1 LRFTLANARFPAA
14 VRIPGFLLAVPLL
27 FGCSD
32 PGDWRVPGSES
43 EALIGGEPD
52 TLRKGV
58 VGMVIGQSSGCT
70 GTLIAPNLVLTARH
84 CVARLSSDTGAV
96 QCGTTTFGAEFA
108 PSDFIVTWDAN
119 IQDGVSASTAVSVS
133 DVRTPTL
140 TDVCGTDVALLVLGR
155 NVLASSAEPIAPRVD
170 SAPQTNEVFDAV
182 GYGIT
187 SPNDTSGATFGRRL
201 HVDDLRVGCVGGPC
215 ASMGGTATEWG
226 ATTPVCQGDSGG
238 PALDGSGRV
247 IGVASRGNQNCTGAL
262 YGSVYS
268 WRNLI
273 TDTAR
278 DAATIGGYPVPP
290 WAGGADAGAPADAG
304 TPNDAGT
311 APNDGGTTPNDA
323 GGSPVDA
330 GAPPDAG
337 TSDAGTSDA
346 GNQDSGTTVSD
357 SGTEPPDA
365 SDPSDDGDSVDPGDD
380 GGCGCRVTRPSSSL
394 GAFPLGAILFV
405 SLALWRRVTR
415 RA

>member
-1 LRFTLANARFPAA
+1 M
-14 VRIPGFLLAVPLL
+14 PLL
-27 FGCSD
+27 LGCSD
-32 PGDWRVPGSES
+32 QGDWLAPGSES

-84 CVARLSSDTGAV
+84 CVARLSSGNGAV

-108 PSDFIVTWDAN
+108 ASDFIVTWDAN
-119 IQDGVSASTAVSVS
+119 LQDGVSAGTNVSVS

-140 TDVCGTDVALLVLGR
+140 TDVCGTDVALLILGR

-170 SAPQTNEVFDAV
+170 SAPQTNEAFDAV

-187 SPNDTSGATFGRRL
+187 SPNDNSGATFGRRL
-201 HVDDLRVGCVGGPC
+201 HVDDLRVGCVGAPC
-215 ASMGGTATEWG
+215 GSMGGTATEWG

-290 WAGGADAGAPADAG
+290 WAGGADAGVPTDAG
-304 TPNDAGT
+304 TSNDAGSSNDAGASNDAGT
-311 APNDGGTTPNDA
+311 SNDA
-323 GGSPVDA
+323 GAAPVDA
-330 GAPPDAG
+330 GAPADAGASDAGGVDSGMGDPDAG
-337 TSDAGTSDA
+337 TPPSDAG
-346 GNQDSGTTVSD
+346 G
-357 SGTEPPDA
+357 
-365 SDPSDDGDSVDPGDD
+365 DPSDEGGGGSGDDD
-380 GGCGCRVTRPSSSL
+380 GGCGCRVAKPSSSF
-394 GAFPLGAILFV
+394 GAFPLVALLLV
-405 SLALWRRVTR
+405 SLARRWRATR

>member
-1 LRFTLANARFPAA
+1 
-14 VRIPGFLLAVPLL
+14 
-27 FGCSD
+27 
-32 PGDWRVPGSES
+32 
-43 EALIGGEPD
+43 
-52 TLRKGV
+52 
-58 VGMVIGQSSGCT
+58 MVIGQSSGCT

-84 CVARLSSDTGAV
+84 CVARLSSGNGAV
-96 QCGTTTFGAEFA
+96 QCGTTEFGAEFA
-108 PSDFIVTWDAN
+108 ASDFIVTWDAN
-119 IQDGVSASTAVSVS
+119 IQDGVSAGMNVSVS

-140 TDVCGTDVALLVLGR
+140 TDVCGTDVALLILGR

-187 SPNDTSGATFGRRL
+187 SANDNSGATFGRRL
-201 HVDDLRVGCVGGPC
+201 HVDDLRVGCVGAPC

-290 WAGGADAGAPADAG
+290 WAGGADAGAPMDAG
-304 TPNDAGT
+304 APNDAGT
-311 APNDGGTTPNDA
+311 PPSDA
-323 GGSPVDA
+323 GISN
-330 GAPPDAG
+330 DAG
-337 TSDAGTSDA
+337 TSPGDAGTPPGDA
-346 GNQDSGTTVSD
+346 GTPADASASD
-357 SGTEPPDA
+357 SGGVDSGMGGQDAGTPPSA
-365 SDPSDDGDSVDPGDD
+365 AGGDPSDEGGGGSGEDD
-380 GGCGCRVTRPSSSL
+380 GGCGCRVAKPSTSF
-394 GAFPLGAILFV
+394 GAFPLAALLLV
-405 SLALWRRVTR
+405 SLALRRRATR
-415 RA
+415 RT

>member
-1 LRFTLANARFPAA
+1 MSARFPGA
-14 VRIPGFLLAVPLL
+14 VRVLASLLAVSLL
-27 FGCSD
+27 FACSE
-32 PGDWRVPGSES
+32 PGGSLAPGSES

-58 VGMVIGQSSGCT
+58 VGMVISQSSGCT

-84 CVARLSSDTGAV
+84 CVASLSSGTGAV
-96 QCGTTTFGAEFA
+96 QCGTTEFGAEFA

-119 IQDGVSASTAVSVS
+119 LQDGVSAGTNVSVS

-140 TDVCGTDVALLVLGR
+140 TDVCGTDIALLILGR
-155 NVLASSAEPIAPRVD
+155 NVLSSSAEPIAPRVD

-187 SPNDTSGATFGRRL
+187 SPNDNSGETFGRRL
-201 HVDDLRVGCVGGPC
+201 HVDDLRVGCVGAPC
-215 ASMGGTATEWG
+215 GSMGGTATEWG

-290 WAGGADAGAPADAG
+290 WAGGADAGSPMDAG
-304 TPNDAGT
+304 TNDAGTPPNDAGT
-311 APNDGGTTPNDA
+311 SYDA

-330 GAPPDAG
+330 GAPADAGASDAGGVDSGMGDPDAG
-337 TSDAGTSDA
+337 TATSDA
-346 GNQDSGTTVSD
+346 GGD
-357 SGTEPPDA
+357 PPDA
-365 SDPSDDGDSVDPGDD
+365 GGGGFGDDD
-380 GGCGCRVTRPSSSL
+380 GGCGCRVARPSSSF
-394 GAFPLGAILFV
+394 GAFPLAALALV
-405 SLALWRRVTR
+405 SLARRR
-415 RA
+415 RAVRRA